1 MDGSRDPR
9 AGTRRTVKVLRRF
22 YEKNAP
28 RSEERLGA
36 CPSSSGLARLQT
48 HSPLGAASDAGGA
61 AAATGT
67 VTLSPLQPP
76 KDLRLGRR
84 ELTVLLQDRPAT
96 DTGVQYSLPDIVA
109 MRKCDLVRV
118 LESVGQAVNKQ
129 RPTRLELLG
138 GVVTL
143 LCDMGRLEL

>member
-1 MDGSRDPR
+1 MEGS
-9 AGTRRTVKVLRRF
+9 TI
-22 YEKNAP
+22 AP
-28 RSEERLGA
+28 
-36 CPSSSGLARLQT
+36 
-48 HSPLGAASDAGGA
+48 A
-61 AAATGT
+61 AAAAR
-67 VTLSPLQPP
+67 LSMRHTDCLN
-76 KDLRLGRR
+76 LGRR
-84 ELTVLLQDRPAT
+84 ELTVLLQDSPAT